1 MKDKKNLS
9 IFRAFIFLGIIV
21 ISVSFCINFFRSTS
35 FIVEEIVINGNSR
48 VSNSEIIKRSGIRA
62 GVNTIFFYEGSAKN
76 ALLKN
81 SWIKDVKIIKEYP
94 SKVVINIEEEE
105 PFCIVSTDDGQY
117 FYLSKGGTILGEIN
131 KKDGMDFPV
140 ISTDGRYDDLL
151 ILDAI
156 GLLKLSKHSNILNWK
171 EISEVKIS
179 NKFGIRLITNDQRYI
194 DFGKGNLITKW
205 HKVERIINESRN
217 INLVEQYI
225 NISSEKLGIV
235 DFNI

>member
-21 ISVSFCINFFRSTS
+21 ILVAFCINFFRSTS

-48 VSNSEIIKRSGIRA
+48 VSNSEIVKRSGIRA
-62 GVNTIFFYEGSAKN
+62 GVSTIFFYEGSAKN

-81 SWIKDVKIIKEYP
+81 SWIKDVKILKEYP
-94 SKVVINIEEEE
+94 SKVIISIVEEE
-105 PFCIVSTDDGQY
+105 PFCIVVTDEGQY
-117 FYLSKGGTILGEIN
+117 FYINRRGTMLGEIN
-131 KKDGMDFPV
+131 NKEGMDFPV
-140 ISTDGRYDDLL
+140 ISTDGRYNDLL

-156 GLLKLSKHSNILNWK
+156 GLLKLSKQSNILNWK
-171 EISEVKIS
+171 EISEVKVS
-179 NKFGIRLITNDQRYI
+179 NKFGIRIITNDQRYI
-194 DFGKGNLITKW
+194 DFGKGNLVTKW
-205 HKVERIINESRN
+205 NKVERIINESRN

-225 NISSEKLGIV
+225 NISSEKIGIV

>member
-21 ISVSFCINFFRSTS
+21 ISISFCINFFRSTS
-35 FIVEEIVINGNSR
+35 FIVEEIVINGNKR
-48 VSNSEIIKRSGIRA
+48 VSNNEIIKRSGIRA
-62 GVNTIFFYEGSAKN
+62 GVNTIFFYEGSAVN

-81 SWIKDVKIIKEYP
+81 SWIKDVKIFKEYP

-105 PFCIVSTDDGQY
+105 PFCIVVSDEGQY
-117 FYLSKGGTILGEIN
+117 FYISRDGTVLGEIN
-131 KKDGMDFPV
+131 KKEGMDYPV

-171 EISEVKIS
+171 EISEVKVS

-194 DFGKGNLITKW
+194 DFGKGNFVTKW